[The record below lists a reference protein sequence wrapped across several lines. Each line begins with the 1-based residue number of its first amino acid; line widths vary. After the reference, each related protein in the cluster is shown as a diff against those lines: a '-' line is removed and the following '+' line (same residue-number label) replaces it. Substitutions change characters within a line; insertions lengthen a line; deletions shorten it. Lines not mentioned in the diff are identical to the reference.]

1 MSSKSRIRLFKTISF
16 KITLWYLL
24 SVMGILLFSGTF
36 LYFRLQHKLI
46 KKADQLILDEE
57 EELLLTLLDKNSTLN
72 DLRSTIA
79 LEFSEDRYYKLSI
92 RLLDAEGNT
101 VIVSDNFSS
110 QIQETS
116 ELVIARIREEESIF
130 QTVRV
135 HERKYPFRLLTKTI
149 NQDGSLKYILQ
160 IGLYMK
166 PMYKTIENLESNLLV
181 LIPILIILSIA
192 GGWFLARRSLSPI
205 ENITITTREI
215 TASNLNKR
223 LLPTHTG
230 DEVDELANTINLML
244 DRIEDSFIRVAQFT
258 SDVSHELRTPVAT
271 IKTGTEVILS
281 KERTTEEYRELL
293 ENNLSTLE
301 RMTRM
306 ISDLLELSR
315 SDSGTSILHL
325 KSFNLSNMLKDLQN
339 KFRLVSET
347 ENINILFN
355 EVPGL
360 QIKADEDLLRRLF
373 SNLLD
378 NAIKFTS
385 SGGSV
390 SILLEDRGNDVVTC
404 IKDTGIGISEEHREK
419 VFDRFFR
426 VDSSRSR
433 DTGGTGLGLNIC
445 KNVVE
450 LHQGK
455 IEVKS
460 QVSVGSTFEVTLPKN
475 LTHS

>member
-1 MSSKSRIRLFKTISF
+1 MSSKSRIKLFKTISF

-24 SVMGILLFSGTF
+24 SVMAILLFSGTF

-46 KKADQLILDEE
+46 NKADQLIMDEE
-57 EELLLTLLDKNSTLN
+57 EELLLTLLDRNSTLN
-72 DLRSTIA
+72 DLKSTIA

-101 VIVSDNFSS
+101 VIVSNNFSS

-116 ELVIARIREEESIF
+116 ELAFEKAKEGESVF

-135 HERKYPFRLLTKTI
+135 QGRKYPFRLLTKVI
-149 NQDGSLKYILQ
+149 NQDGSLKYFLQ

-205 ENITITTREI
+205 ENITRTTRKI

-244 DRIEDSFIRVAQFT
+244 DRIEDSFVRIVQFT
-258 SDVSHELRTPVAT
+258 SDVSHELRTPVAA
-271 IKTGTEVILS
+271 IKTGTEVMLS
-281 KERTTEEYRELL
+281 RERTVEEYRELL
-293 ENNLSTLE
+293 ENNLSALE

-306 ISDLLELSR
+306 ISDLLEISR
-315 SDSGTSILHL
+315 SDSGVNILHL
-325 KSFNLSNMLKDLQN
+325 KSFNLGNMLKELQN
-339 KFRLVSET
+339 KFRLISET
-347 ENINILFN
+347 KNINILFN
-355 EVPGL
+355 EVPGF
-360 QIKADEDLLRRLF
+360 QITGDKDLLRRVF

-390 SILLEDRGNDVVTC
+390 SITLTDRGNDIVTG
-404 IKDTGIGISEEHREK
+404 IKDTGIGISEEHLEK
-419 VFDRFFR
+419 IFDRFFR
-426 VDSSRSR
+426 VDTSRSR
-433 DTGGTGLGLNIC
+433 DTGGIGLGLNIC

-450 LHQGK
+450 LHKGN
-455 IEVKS
+455 IDVKS
-460 QVSVGSTFEVTLPKN
+460 KTGIGSTFEVILPKN
-475 LTHS
+475 ITNS

>member
-116 ELVIARIREEESIF
+116 ELVIARIKEEESIF

>member
-1 MSSKSRIRLFKTISF
+1 MSSKNRIRFLKTISF

-36 LYFRLQHKLI
+36 LYFRLQHKLD

-57 EELLLTLLDKNSTLN
+57 EELLLTLLDKDSTLN
-72 DLRSTIA
+72 DLKSAIA

-92 RLLDAEGNT
+92 RLLDAGGKT
-101 VIVSDNFSS
+101 IIVSDNFSV
-110 QIQETS
+110 QDLETS
-116 ELVIARIREEESIF
+116 EIAVTKAKGGESVF
-130 QTVRV
+130 QSVRV
-135 HERKYPFRLLTKTI
+135 RERKYPFRLLTKAI
-149 NQDGSLKYILQ
+149 DQDGSLKYILQ

-166 PMYKTIENLESNLLV
+166 PLYKTIENLKSNLLI
-181 LIPILIILSIA
+181 LIPILIVLSIT

-205 ENITITTREI
+205 ENITRTTQKI

-223 LLPTHTG
+223 LVPTHTG

-244 DRIEDSFIRVAQFT
+244 GRIEDSFVRIAQFT
-258 SDVSHELRTPVAT
+258 SDVSHELRTPVAAL
-271 IKTGTEVILS
+271 KTGTEVILS
-281 KERTTEEYRELL
+281 KERTAEEYRDLL

-325 KSFNLSNMLKDLQN
+325 KSFSLGNFLNELQN
-339 KFRLVSET
+339 KFRLISET
-347 ENINILFN
+347 KNINILNN
-355 EVPGL
+355 ELPDI
-360 QIKADEDLLRRLF
+360 QIEGDKDLLRRVF

-385 SGGSV
+385 HGGSI
-390 SILLEDRGNDVVTC
+390 SITLADRGNDVVTC
-404 IKDTGIGISEEHREK
+404 IKDTGIGISEEHLEK

-445 KNVVE
+445 KNIVE
-450 LHQGK
+450 LHKGK
-455 IEVKS
+455 IQVKS
-460 QVSVGSTFEVTLPKN
+460 KTAAGSTFEVVLPKSHTN
-475 LTHS
+475 S

>member
-1 MSSKSRIRLFKTISF
+1 MSSKNRIRFLKTISF

-36 LYFRLQHKLI
+36 LYFRLQHKLD

-57 EELLLTLLDKNSTLN
+57 EELLLTLLDKDSTLN
-72 DLRSTIA
+72 DLKSAIA

-92 RLLDAEGNT
+92 RLLDAGGKT
-101 VIVSDNFSS
+101 IIVSDNFSV
-110 QIQETS
+110 QDLETS
-116 ELVIARIREEESIF
+116 EIAVTKAKGGESVF
-130 QTVRV
+130 QSVRV
-135 HERKYPFRLLTKTI
+135 RERKYPFRLLTKAI
-149 NQDGSLKYILQ
+149 DQDGSLKYILQ

-166 PMYKTIENLESNLLV
+166 PLYRTIENLKSNLLI
-181 LIPILIILSIA
+181 LIPILIVLSIT

-205 ENITITTREI
+205 ENITRTTQKI

-223 LLPTHTG
+223 LVPTHTG

-244 DRIEDSFIRVAQFT
+244 GRIEDSFVRIAQFT
-258 SDVSHELRTPVAT
+258 SDVSHELRTPVAAL
-271 IKTGTEVILS
+271 KTGTEVILS
-281 KERTTEEYRELL
+281 KERTAEEYRDLL

-325 KSFNLSNMLKDLQN
+325 KSFSLGNFLNELQN
-339 KFRLVSET
+339 KFRLISET
-347 ENINILFN
+347 KNINILNN
-355 EVPGL
+355 ELPDI
-360 QIKADEDLLRRLF
+360 QIEGDKDLLRRVF

-385 SGGSV
+385 HGGSI
-390 SILLEDRGNDVVTC
+390 SITLADRGNDVVTC
-404 IKDTGIGISEEHREK
+404 IKDTGIGISEEHLEK

-445 KNVVE
+445 KNIVE
-450 LHQGK
+450 LHKGK
-455 IEVKS
+455 IQVKS
-460 QVSVGSTFEVTLPKN
+460 KTAVGSTFEVVLPKS
-475 LTHS
+475 LTNS

>member
-1 MSSKSRIRLFKTISF
+1 MSSKNRIRFLKTISF

-36 LYFRLQHKLI
+36 LYFRLQHKLN

-57 EELLLTLLDKNSTLN
+57 EELLLTLLDKDSTLN
-72 DLRSTIA
+72 GLKSTIA

-92 RLLDAEGNT
+92 RLLDAEGKT
-101 VIVSDNFSS
+101 IIASDNFSA
-110 QIQETS
+110 QDLEAS
-116 ELVIARIREEESIF
+116 EIAVTKAKGGESVF

-135 HERKYPFRLLTKTI
+135 LERKYPFRLLTEAI
-149 NQDGSLKYILQ
+149 DQDGSLKYILQ

-166 PMYKTIENLESNLLV
+166 PLYKTIENLKSNLLI
-181 LIPILIILSIA
+181 LMPILIVLSIA
-192 GGWFLARRSLSPI
+192 GGWFLSRRSLSPI
-205 ENITITTREI
+205 ENIIRTTQKI

-244 DRIEDSFIRVAQFT
+244 GRIEDSFVRIAQFT
-258 SDVSHELRTPVAT
+258 SDVSHELRTPVAAL
-271 IKTGTEVILS
+271 KTGTEVILS
-281 KERTTEEYRELL
+281 KERTAEEYRDLL

-301 RMTRM
+301 RMSRM

-315 SDSGTSILHL
+315 SDSGANNLHL
-325 KSFNLSNMLKDLQN
+325 KSFDLGNTLKELQN
-339 KFRLVSET
+339 KIGLISEAKS
-347 ENINILFN
+347 ISILFN
-355 EVPGL
+355 EVPDF
-360 QIKADEDLLRRLF
+360 QITGDQDLLRRVF

-385 SGGSV
+385 SGGNV
-390 SILLEDRGNDVVTC
+390 SITIEDRDNDVVTC
-404 IKDTGIGISEEHREK
+404 IKDTGIGIAEAHLEK

-445 KNVVE
+445 KNIVAFHKGTIKVE
-450 LHQGK
+450 
-455 IEVKS
+455 S
-460 QVSVGSTFEVTLPKN
+460 QLGVGSTFVVTLPKN
-475 LTHS
+475 LTNS

>member
-1 MSSKSRIRLFKTISF
+1 MSSKNRIRFLKTISF
-16 KITLWYLL
+16 KIILWYLL

-36 LYFRLQHKLI
+36 LCFRLQHKLN

-72 DLRSTIA
+72 DLKSTIA
-79 LEFSEDRYYKLSI
+79 LEFSEDRYYKLSV
-92 RLLDAEGNT
+92 RLLDAKGKT
-101 VIVSDNFSS
+101 IIVSDNFSVKDL
-110 QIQETS
+110 ETS
-116 ELVIARIREEESIF
+116 EIAVTKAKGGESVF
-130 QTVRV
+130 QSVRV
-135 HERKYPFRLLTKTI
+135 RERKYPFRLLTKAI
-149 NQDGSLKYILQ
+149 DQDGSLKYILQ

-166 PMYKTIENLESNLLV
+166 PLYKTIKNLKSNLLM
-181 LIPILIILSIA
+181 LMPILIVFSIA

-205 ENITITTREI
+205 ENITRITREI

-223 LLPTHTG
+223 LVPTHTG

-244 DRIEDSFIRVAQFT
+244 GRIEDSFIRIAQFT
-258 SDVSHELRTPVAT
+258 SDVSHELRTPVAAL
-271 IKTGTEVILS
+271 KTGAEVILS
-281 KERTTEEYRELL
+281 KERTAEEYRDLI
-293 ENNLSTLE
+293 ENNLSDLE

-315 SDSGTSILHL
+315 SDSNTNILHL
-325 KSFNLSNMLKDLQN
+325 KSFSLDNLLNELQN
-339 KFRLVSET
+339 KFRLISET
-347 ENINILFN
+347 KNINILIN
-355 EVPGL
+355 ELPDM
-360 QIKADEDLLRRLF
+360 QIEGDKDLLRRVF

-385 SGGSV
+385 PGGSV
-390 SILLEDRGNDVVTC
+390 SISLADRGNDVVTC
-404 IKDTGIGISEEHREK
+404 IQDTGIGISEKHLGK

-450 LHQGK
+450 LHKGK

-460 QVSVGSTFEVTLPKN
+460 KAGEGSTFEVTLPKN
-475 LTHS
+475 LTNS